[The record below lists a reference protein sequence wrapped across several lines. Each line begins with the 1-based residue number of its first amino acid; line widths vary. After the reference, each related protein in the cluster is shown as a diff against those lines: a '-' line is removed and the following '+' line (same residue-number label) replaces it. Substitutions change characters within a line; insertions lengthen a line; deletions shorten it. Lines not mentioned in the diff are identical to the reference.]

1 MKQDKVK
8 DLKVALVHDFMTI
21 DGGAEQVLRV
31 FHEMWPSAPVYT
43 VTYFSDSFGSP
54 LKGWDIRTSF
64 VAKLPFRKIL
74 EHQYKLFYQIAVE
87 QFSLQGYDLI
97 VSSTFAGYAKGVIT
111 APESKH
117 ICYVHNVPRY
127 LWGLP
132 TATHDRL
139 GFVYKKMIL
148 PPLEHVW
155 RMWDRQ
161 TADRPD
167 YLVANS
173 KNVAGRISKF
183 YRRESSVI
191 YPPVKINDFLE
202 CRKEKSEEEL
212 KENGDYFVYFG
223 RLEQYKNIDMAI
235 KACAKAGARLK
246 IVGSGSYRAEL
257 EKLVAGLGVA
267 SKIEFLGR
275 LSDSELNIIV
285 AGAKAFVFPCPDEDF
300 GIVVVEA
307 MAAGT
312 PVVAF
317 ASGGVLETVIDGQT
331 GILVD
336 DFSVESLTEA
346 ISNFDEGKFK
356 AEVCREQAKRFSKDA
371 FKEKITS
378 FIAEVL

>member
-21 DGGAEQVLRV
+21 NGGAEQVLRV

-43 VTYFSDSFGSP
+43 ITYFPDSFDPP

-64 VAKLPFRKIL
+64 VAKLPFRKML
-74 EHQYKLFYQIAVE
+74 EHQYKLFYQIAIE
-87 QFSLQGYDLI
+87 QFSLQEYDL
-97 VSSTFAGYAKGVIT
+97 VLSATFAGYAKGVIT
-111 APESKH
+111 SPESAH

-148 PPLEHVW
+148 PPLEHWW

-173 KNVAGRISKF
+173 KNVAERISKF

-191 YPPVKINDFLE
+191 YPPVNIEEFLE
-202 CRKEKSEEEL
+202 CRKEKR
-212 KENGDYFVYFG
+212 KEKSDYFVYFG

-235 KACAKAGARLK
+235 KACAKAGVRLK
-246 IVGSGSYRAEL
+246 IVGSGNYRAEL
-257 EKLVAGLGVA
+257 EKLAAELGVS

-275 LSDSELNIIV
+275 LSDAERNTVV

-307 MAAGT
+307 MAAGI
-312 PVVAF
+312 PVIAF
-317 ASGGVLETVIDGQT
+317 ASGGVLETVLDGRT
-331 GILVD
+331 GILVKE
-336 DFSVESLTEA
+336 FSVESLTEA
-346 ISNFDEGKFK
+346 VSNFDESNFDM
-356 AEVCREQAKRFSKDA
+356 EICRDQARQFSKDA
-371 FKEKITS
+371 FKENITS
-378 FIAEVL
+378 FISGVL